1 MRQKRDG
8 VFVWVTWLP
17 KLMAGEQQCEWSPW
31 LKANYEYYERVTDD
45 FDAVAWK
52 VEHTRLLRDLRIE
65 RQKAGNQIFIE
76 SQNKFK
82 FKTPDGIVISG
93 TPDMIELTKKGH
105 GIIYDAKTGQKVQSH
120 QIQVMIYMYLM
131 PLARPEWA
139 GTVFDG
145 AVQYKDGTIPVPA
158 SAINDAFKDNFNYF
172 IKILASNQPPVK
184 TPSESNCRFCDVHK
198 QECSERIA

>member
-145 AVQYKDGTIPVPA
+145 AIQVQLMMLLKITLTTSSRYWHLINHRLRHPVNQIA
-158 SAINDAFKDNFNYF
+158 VSAMFTSKSA
-172 IKILASNQPPVK
+172 QR
-184 TPSESNCRFCDVHK
+184 E
-198 QECSERIA
+198 